1 MHGTTDAVY
10 YAREEIALFT
20 GSRDARLEV
29 VEGGTGSIIY
39 EYVASERGC
48 AGVLSR
54 GIARLRTLNWSICV
68 KESVYIEILR

>member
-10 YAREEIALFT
+10 YAREEIALST
-20 GSRDARLEV
+20 GSRDARPEV
-29 VEGGTGSIIY
+29 VEGGNRHFHF
-39 EYVASERGC
+39 EYVAFERGC